1 MDTRQIID
9 YAMDDNAKEMRE
21 ALYASIYDRVA
32 AAFEQ
37 KRIEVAGSMLGMP
50 LSTEETVY
58 EEKEKEKED
67 KEEVEQIDE
76 LSKGTLDSYLGK
88 SIANRDKH
96 EDDIINTPMGS
107 HDNTS
112 KSIQKL
118 NQRKAGIAL
127 AVKKMNKEDVE
138 DCEKVA
144 KKEVKKH
151 EKSMHGEQY

>member
-1 MDTRQIID
+1 MDTRKIID

-21 ALYASIYDRVA
+21 ELYASIYDRVA

-58 EEKEKEKED
+58 EEKEKED
-67 KEEVEQIDE
+67 KEEDE
-76 LSKGTLDSYLGK
+76 DEK
-88 SIANRDKH
+88 
-96 EDDIINTPMGS
+96 EDD
-107 HDNTS
+107 
-112 KSIQKL
+112 
-118 NQRKAGIAL
+118 
-127 AVKKMNKEDVE
+127 E

>member
-9 YAMDDNAKEMRE
+9 YAVDDNAKEMRE
-21 ALYASIYDRVA
+21 ALYSSIYDRVA

-58 EEKEKEKED
+58 EEKEKEDDD
-67 KEEVEQIDE
+67 KEE
-76 LSKGTLDSYLGK
+76 G
-88 SIANRDKH
+88 H
-96 EDDIINTPMGS
+96 ED
-107 HDNTS
+107 
-112 KSIQKL
+112 
-118 NQRKAGIAL
+118 AE
-127 AVKKMNKEDVE
+127 EDKD

-151 EKSMHGEQY
+151 EKAMHGKDD

>member
-50 LSTEETVY
+50 LSTEETVV
-58 EEKEKEKED
+58 EEKEKEDDDKEEGHEDEKED
-67 KEEVEQIDE
+67 KEQ
-76 LSKGTLDSYLGK
+76 
-88 SIANRDKH
+88 
-96 EDDIINTPMGS
+96 
-107 HDNTS
+107 
-112 KSIQKL
+112 
-118 NQRKAGIAL
+118 
-127 AVKKMNKEDVE
+127 
-138 DCEKVA
+138 CEKVA

-151 EKSMHGEQY
+151 EKSMHKGK